1 MSELLRA
8 AATAWNLLH
17 DHPWLLA
24 VAGAILLIVFVL
36 RSPAGGACSSRDPR
50 RTFTAAERA
59 HAFQRAGMR
68 CEHKSMF
75 WVRCTN
81 TATQG
86 DHVFPWSQGG
96 RTAMSNQQA
105 LCAFHNNRKSGAVPT
120 RMYILRLQ
128 RRRRRYF
135 PSGEQARIEWRPG
148 AAL

>member
-1 MSELLRA
+1 MSEALQAVVTA
-8 AATAWNLLH
+8 AETVH

-24 VAGAILLIVFVL
+24 VAGVILLVVLVL

-50 RTFTAAERA
+50 RTFTSAERA
-59 HAFQRAGMR
+59 QAFARAGMR

-75 WVRCTN
+75 WSRCTN

-86 DHVFPWSQGG
+86 DHIFPWSHGG

-105 LCAFHNNRKSGAVPT
+105 LCAFHNNRKSGSVPT
-120 RMYILRLQ
+120 RMYIIRLQ

-135 PSGEQARIEWRPG
+135 PPEETARIEWRLG
-148 AAL
+148 AAI